1 MTVNTAPV
9 PVGSETVSVGVPEY
23 PVPPLTTVT
32 AENEPPVIVVPYPV
46 PPLVTG
52 TLTIPFS

>member
-1 MTVNTAPV
+1 MNTAPV
-9 PVGSETVSVGVPEY
+9 PVGSATVSVGELY
-23 PVPPLTTVT
+23 PVPPLAIVT
-32 AENEPPVIVVPYPV
+32 AVNEPPVLVVPYPV